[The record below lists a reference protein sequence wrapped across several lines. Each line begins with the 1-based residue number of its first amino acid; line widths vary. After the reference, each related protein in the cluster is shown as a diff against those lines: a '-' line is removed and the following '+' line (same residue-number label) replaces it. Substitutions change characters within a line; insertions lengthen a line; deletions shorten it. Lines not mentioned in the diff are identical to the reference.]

1 MLSDRGGRGRPAAHR
16 RETAPPGD
24 TGAAGAT
31 GVTKGHWVTEDRRA
45 LTVRAVFVC
54 VCRYTCFMCAR
65 AHISYMQLR

>member
-31 GVTKGHWVTEDRRA
+31 GVTKGHWVTEVACNCHRGVTRA
-45 LTVRAVFVC
+45 TGVAGAELPTGVAFRGPKW
-54 VCRYTCFMCAR
+54 R
-65 AHISYMQLR
+65 